1 MVEDLMTQS
10 NEDDLDEIFA
20 LYLSAC
26 DTGEITS
33 REDFLR
39 QHPEHADQLREL
51 MDAADLIGTFSLSG
65 GPTDG
70 SSDPWA
76 NPITL
81 PSDLEVPKEEGLP
94 STASQLDPRSDLA
107 DTIGVGS
114 PLNQEF
120 SGDVSDVDPN
130 ITLPMSNRSQG
141 DTGPSLPFD
150 LGDYQLLKVL
160 GVGGMGVVY
169 LAKQRELDR
178 LVAVK
183 MIRSGILAGQDEV
196 KRFYTEAKAAAKLRH
211 PNIVAVHQFGRRAG
225 HHFFSMQYVEG
236 EDLQKVISK
245 GPLEA
250 KRAAEVVRD
259 VAMAIH
265 HAHSRGVLH
274 RDLKPGNVLIDH
286 SDQVHVTDFGL
297 AKHTDADSSVTGSG
311 AAVGT
316 PHYMAPEQ
324 ALGHSDRVTHHSDIY
339 SLGAILFAAVTS
351 RPPIV
356 GDTVMQTLL
365 KVAHQPAPNLRSVCA
380 DADSDLEVIVA
391 KCLEKQPK
399 DRYKT
404 AKHLADD
411 LQRYLQGQS
420 IHARS
425 RSRAR
430 KVADWFAQVPIV
442 AAIAGR
448 QTSDTP
454 LGQRRFQNGV
464 LAASFVIPLLLVGG
478 VIWQESVNNAMPARV
493 RIAGGLPGGLYT
505 RASEQLSQTLQSQT
519 SVPCEVVSTNGTWD
533 NRERLLAGEFDL
545 APIQAT
551 AVNGETLR
559 VVAPLFYEA
568 VHVIIREDSGIDS
581 VEDLA
586 GQSIAVGPHGSGSR
600 RAAEMVLESLE
611 LSETISPRIEM
622 PWQTL
627 QETDPTVSADAA
639 IICIGVGSDL
649 VQHMLSE
656 RQWHLLPLPDGVSIA
671 LQHPTLHA
679 MTIKAQAYPGAS
691 LPPTGVHTVGT
702 TSFLVCREDAPDPLI
717 ESTLHS
723 LYDEPNIIGLIP
735 ARQAAEWQGLA
746 FHRISRRYY
755 DQLES
760 EAQKVSVAD

>member
-1 MVEDLMTQS
+1 MVEDVMAES

-26 DTGEITS
+26 DTGELTS
-33 REDFLR
+33 RDDFLN

-51 MDAADLIGTFSLSG
+51 MDAADLIGTFSMAGSDAKGTSG
-65 GPTDG
+65 
-70 SSDPWA
+70 PWTE
-76 NPITL
+76 PITL
-81 PSDLEVPKEEGLP
+81 PPDAEVSDQAAQLA
-94 STASQLDPRSDLA
+94 STASQIDVQTDMA
-107 DTIGVGS
+107 DTIGIGTALS
-114 PLNQEF
+114 ADGLGEHSN
-120 SGDVSDVDPN
+120 VDPN
-130 ITLPMSNRSQG
+130 LTLPMANRSQG
-141 DTGPSLPFD
+141 DSGPSLPFD

-196 KRFYTEAKAAAKLRH
+196 KRFYTEAKAAAKLKH

-236 EDLQKVISK
+236 EDLQKVLAK
-245 GPLEA
+245 GPLPSR
-250 KRAAEVVRD
+250 RAAEIVRD
-259 VAMAIH
+259 VAHAIH

-274 RDLKPGNVLIDH
+274 RDLKPGNVLIDP
-286 SDQVHVTDFGL
+286 SGQVHVTDFGL

-339 SLGAILFAAVTS
+339 SLGAILFAAITS

-365 KVAHQPAPNLRSVCA
+365 KVAHQPPPTLRSVCPEA
-380 DADSDLEVIVA
+380 ESDLEVIVA

-404 AKHLADD
+404 AKNLADD
-411 LQRYLQGQS
+411 LNRFLCGQT

-430 KVADWFAQVPIV
+430 KVVDWFGQVPVV
-442 AAIAGR
+442 AAVTGR
-448 QTSDTP
+448 QTSGTP
-454 LGQRRFQNGV
+454 VGQRRFQNGI
-464 LAASFVIPLLLVGG
+464 LSASLILPLLLFGG
-478 VIWQESVNNAMPARV
+478 LVWQQRINNAMPTQI
-493 RIAGGLPGGLYT
+493 RIAGGLPGGLYN
-505 RASEQLSQTLQSQT
+505 RVSEQLSKTLQSQT
-519 SVPCEVVSTNGTWD
+519 SVPCEVIGTNGTWD
-533 NRERLLAGEFDL
+533 NRERLIAGEFEL

-568 VHVIIREDSGIDS
+568 VHVLIRDDSEIDS
-581 VEDLA
+581 VEDLS
-586 GQSIAVGPHGSGSR
+586 GQRIAVGPHGSGSR
-600 RAAEMVLESLE
+600 RAAEMVLESLG
-611 LSETISPRIEM
+611 LSESVSPRVEM
-622 PWQTL
+622 PWDTL
-627 QETDPTVSADAA
+627 QETNPKVSAEAA

-649 VQHMLSE
+649 VTRMLAE
-656 RQWHLLPLPDGVSIA
+656 QRWHLLPLPDGVSIA

-679 MTIKAQAYPGAS
+679 MTIATDAYAGS
-691 LPPTGVHTVGT
+691 SIPPSGIHTVGT
-702 TSFLVCREDAPDPLI
+702 TAFLVCRDSAPDPLI
-717 ESTLHS
+717 ESTLQA
-723 LYDEPNIIGLIP
+723 LYEEPSIVGLIP

-755 DQLES
+755 DDLE
-760 EAQKVSVAD
+760 ARLANTQ